1 MTDQIDSLRA
11 HAARGGK
18 WTAIS
23 ASAGVS
29 LQLAQLVIL
38 GRLLGPADFGLM
50 AMMMLVIGLANAI
63 ADFGL
68 GNYLVQLDRL
78 CRSSLSK
85 LLSTVTALSLALTG
99 MVAFSADIVAAYF
112 KAPQLTDLLPWL
124 SIAIVVTTLSQMLFA
139 LLQRSFAFKAIAVGE
154 IASALV
160 ALVATIAVALAGHGV
175 WALVVGQL
183 VVGAARFMLYL
194 PHFLQL
200 RRALPKGLDIDMHNA
215 RQFALFQTGER
226 VLNYVG
232 SNMDKII
239 LGRLVGDVG
248 LGLYTVAYQLMI
260 RPFSVL
266 NPIFTRVA
274 LPLFSSIK
282 NDDNR
287 LISGYLQTL
296 RVIAL
301 MSFPMYVSISIA
313 APGMIMLVMGEKWAA
328 SAPILSLLSVLGMF
342 FSIGNPIGTLIL
354 AKGKPEWAFYI
365 NLASLPVYA
374 LAFVIGA
381 QFGVMGVAWTFLL
394 ANMFFLYPLEFFL
407 RYKLVGMGVNQ
418 YFQAMMH
425 LFTAAAVPILV
436 HVLWQSLHSFPF
448 VPEWSFLWGALA
460 ILFFYGYVWIFER
473 PLLISVKNLIFS
485 NGG

>member
-1 MTDQIDSLRA
+1 MTEQNNSLRA

-23 ASAGVS
+23 AAAGIS
-29 LQLAQLVIL
+29 LQMAQLVIL

-50 AMMMLVIGLANAI
+50 AMMMVVIGLANAI

-78 CRSSLSK
+78 CRSSLHK

-99 MVAFSADIVAAYF
+99 MVAFSADVVAAYY
-112 KAPQLTDLLPWL
+112 KAPQLTVLLPWL

-160 ALVATIAVALAGHGV
+160 TLVATIAVALAGYGV

-183 VVGAARFMLYL
+183 VAGASRLLLFL
-194 PHFLQL
+194 PQFLRL
-200 RRALPKGLDIDMHNA
+200 RRGLPICLDIDLNNA
-215 RQFALFQTGER
+215 RRFVLFQTGER

-232 SNMDKII
+232 SNMDKLII
-239 LGRLVGDVG
+239 GRLLGDAW

-260 RPFSVL
+260 KPFSVL

-274 LPLFSSIK
+274 LPVFTSIK
-282 NDDNR
+282 NDDPR

-296 RVIAL
+296 RVVAL
-301 MSFPMYVSISIA
+301 LSFPMYASISIA
-313 APGMIMLVMGEKWAA
+313 APGIIILVMGEKWSA
-328 SAPILSLLSVLGMF
+328 SAPILSVLSVLGMF

-354 AKGKPEWAFYI
+354 AKGKPQWAFYLNI
-365 NLASLPVYA
+365 ASLLVYA
-374 LAFVIGA
+374 LAFAIGA
-381 QFGVMGVAWTFLL
+381 QFGVIGVAWAFLL
-394 ANMFFLYPLEFFL
+394 ASVVVLYPLEFFL
-407 RYKLVGMGVNQ
+407 RYKLVGMGIVQ
-418 YFQAMMH
+418 YCRAMMH
-425 LFTAAAVPILV
+425 LFTAAAVPLLV
-436 HVLWQSLHSFPF
+436 YFLWHDTHGVKFLPYR
-448 VPEWSFLWGALA
+448 SFLWGILA
-460 ILFFYGYVWIFER
+460 VLFFYGYLWFFDR
-473 PLLISVKNLIFS
+473 PLLINVKNLIFK
-485 NGG
+485 GK

>member
-1 MTDQIDSLRA
+1 LTEEIDSLRA

-23 ASAGVS
+23 ASFGAS
-29 LQLAQLVIL
+29 LQIAQLVVL
-38 GRLLGPADFGLM
+38 ARLLGPADFGLM
-50 AMMMLVIGLANAI
+50 AMMMLVIALANSI

-78 CRSSLSK
+78 CRSSLNK

-99 MVAFSADIVAAYF
+99 MVAFSADVVADYY

-124 SIAIVVTTLSQMLFA
+124 SIAIVVTTLSQILFA

-160 ALVATIAVALAGHGV
+160 AFVSSIGVALAGYGV

-183 VVGAARFMLYL
+183 VAGASRLLMFL

-200 RRALPKGLDIDMHNA
+200 RRDLPVDLDIDLHNA
-215 RQFALFQTGER
+215 RRFALFQTGER

-232 SNMDKII
+232 SNMDKLI
-239 LGRLVGDVG
+239 LGRLVGDTG

-274 LPLFSSIK
+274 LPLFSGIR
-282 NDDNR
+282 NDDPR
-287 LISGYLQTL
+287 LISGYLQIL
-296 RVIAL
+296 RVIASL
-301 MSFPMYVSISIA
+301 TFPVYVSFSIA
-313 APGMIMLVMGEKWAA
+313 APGIVLLVMGEKWAA
-328 SAPILSLLSVLGMF
+328 SAPILSLLSVLGIF
-342 FSIGNPIGTLIL
+342 ISIGNPIASLIL
-354 AKGKPEWAFYI
+354 AKGKPQWGFYI
-365 NLASLPVYA
+365 NLVSLLVYA
-374 LAFVIGA
+374 LAFAIGA
-381 QFGVMGVAWTFLL
+381 QFGVIGVAWAFLL
-394 ANMFFLYPLEFFL
+394 ANMVVLYPLEFFL
-407 RYKLVGMGVNQ
+407 RYKLVGMCVSQ

-425 LFTAAAVPILV
+425 LFTAAAVPLMV
-436 HVLWQSLHSFPF
+436 YGLWHYTYGVKF
-448 VPEWSFLWGALA
+448 VPYWSFLWGILA
-460 ILFFYGYVWIFER
+460 IFFFYGYLWLFDR
-473 PLLISVKNLIFS
+473 PLLVNIINLIFK
-485 NGG
+485 GK